1 MRRLSGLGRIVA
13 LRGLVA
19 LVVGATLSVACD
31 NAASPKSAADE
42 KAGAQA
48 ADFTTRD
55 IEGNTFR
62 LSDHLGKK
70 VILLDFWSTFCQPCM
85 AEFPHLNR
93 LYQENKAKGFVVV
106 GISMD
111 GPETVADV
119 PSFAK
124 RNGVTFPVVLDEDS
138 RIASLYNPRKSAP
151 LAVLIGK
158 DGKVHAIR
166 EGYNPGDEEHL
177 AADVAKVLDPAPA
190 SP

>member
-1 MRRLSGLGRIVA
+1 MARIGGFLAMTLGT
-13 LRGLVA
+13 
-19 LVVGATLSVACD
+19 TLLLAGCETGPSAK
-31 NAASPKSAADE
+31 SPADE
-42 KAGAQA
+42 KAGAA
-48 ADFTTRD
+48 ASDFTTRD
-55 IEGNTFR
+55 IDGKTFR

-93 LYQENKAKGFVVV
+93 LYEDNKAKDFMVV
-106 GISMD
+106 GVAMD
-111 GPETVADV
+111 GPETVAEV
-119 PSFAK
+119 PSFAR

-190 SP
+190 AQ